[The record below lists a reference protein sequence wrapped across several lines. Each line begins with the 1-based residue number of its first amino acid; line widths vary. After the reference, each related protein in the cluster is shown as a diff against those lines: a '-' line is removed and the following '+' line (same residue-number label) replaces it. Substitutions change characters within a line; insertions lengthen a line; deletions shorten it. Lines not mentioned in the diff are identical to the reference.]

1 MKYVRI
7 VDMKNLLSEKV
18 SLPLIVFIFL
28 VIFPIFAFYLGF
40 KFSPND
46 SISPSPTVNPTIQPY
61 PTEPIY
67 PTVWEKNCRPHGNCA
82 QDETSC
88 PEGTVCSGMPAY
100 RCYPPGC
107 PMPICLS
114 SNTMISTPDGN
125 KKVSEI
131 KIGFLVWSQNSQGQK
146 IAAPVLKAVKT
157 PVSSTHKMVYIV
169 LEDGRKVSASP
180 GHPTIDGRTIDLLKI
195 GDILDQS
202 KVVKKEIILYK
213 DQFTFDLLP
222 ESDTGY
228 YFANGIA
235 LKSTLK

>member
-1 MKYVRI
+1 MSYARI

-18 SLPLIVFIFL
+18 SLPLIVLIFL

-46 SISPSPTVNPTIQPY
+46 SLTPSPPIIPSIEPL

-67 PTVWEKNCRPHGNCA
+67 PTVWERDCRPRGSCA

-88 PEGTVCSGMPAY
+88 LEGTVCSGMPAY

-114 SNTMISTPDGN
+114 SDVTVGTPDGE
-125 KKVSEI
+125 KTIHEI
-131 KIGFLVWSQNSQGQK
+131 TLGSLVWSLDSKGQK
-146 IAAPVLKAVKT
+146 IVAPVIRVVKT
-157 PVSSTHKMVYIV
+157 PVSPSHKVVHII
-169 LEDGRKVSASP
+169 LQDGRQVSASP
-180 GHPTIDGRTIDLLKI
+180 GHPTIDGRTIDLLKV
-195 GDILDQS
+195 GDALDGS
-202 KVVKKEIILYK
+202 KVVKKEIIAYK

-222 ESDTGY
+222 ESDTGF
-228 YFANGIA
+228 YFTNGIP
-235 LKSTLK
+235 LKSSLK